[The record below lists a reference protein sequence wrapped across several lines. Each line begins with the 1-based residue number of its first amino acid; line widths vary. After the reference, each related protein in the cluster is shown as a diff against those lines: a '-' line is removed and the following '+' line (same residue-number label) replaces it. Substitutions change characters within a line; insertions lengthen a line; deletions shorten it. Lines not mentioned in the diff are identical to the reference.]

1 MANHEILSEDGKL
14 RHKIF
19 YDEECGAAHIVHF
32 DQVNADDAR
41 QIIDAV
47 AQLLE
52 GKPHRYMM
60 DDISRV
66 SMAKIDKE
74 TRKEFAKAGDKIQL
88 EKIAMVG
95 ADPMTRM
102 MSKVVVT
109 LSGDA
114 KRSKFFKTEAE
125 AVAWFKEGD

>member
-1 MANHEILSEDGKL
+1 MNHEIRSPDGSI
-14 RHKIF
+14 RHKIY
-19 YDEECGAAHIVHF
+19 YDEQNSVARIEHY
-32 DQVNADDAR
+32 DTVNADDAR
-41 QIIDAV
+41 RIVDAV
-47 AQLLE
+47 AKLLE
-52 GKPHRYMM
+52 GKEHRYMM

-66 SMAKIDKE
+66 SMAKLDKE
-74 TRKEFAKAGDKIQL
+74 TRKEFAKAGERIQL

-114 KRSKFFKTEAE
+114 KRTKFFKTEKE
-125 AVAWFKEGD
+125 ALAWLKGDG